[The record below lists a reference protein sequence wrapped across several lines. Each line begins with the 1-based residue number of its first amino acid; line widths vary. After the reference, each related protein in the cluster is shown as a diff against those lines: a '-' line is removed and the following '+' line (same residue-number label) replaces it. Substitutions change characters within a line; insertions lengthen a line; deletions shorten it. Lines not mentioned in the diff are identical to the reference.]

1 VTLIVA
7 QITDPHV
14 RVGPGDAG
22 SAEALAAA
30 VRAVAEV
37 DPSASA
43 VLLTGDL
50 TDHASAAE
58 YGRVAELIAPLSM
71 PIHLL
76 AGNHDDADAL
86 RAHLGAPGAA
96 GEPLQYTEDL
106 GGLRLVACDT
116 TIAGR
121 DDGALGPE
129 RLAWLE
135 AQLAADGDA
144 PTIVAMHHPPLR
156 IGVPVIDD
164 VGLAAED
171 CAAVGGLVA
180 RHPQVK
186 RIVAGHVHRAATGVA
201 GGCAVFVCPSSYVQL
216 ALDLTEDASL
226 MLVREPPGFGLH
238 VAIDGELTSHV
249 QPIGDF
255 GPPFRLG

>member
-1 VTLIVA
+1 MTPIVA
-7 QITDPHV
+7 QISDPHV

-22 SAEALAAA
+22 SAKALAAA
-30 VRAVAEV
+30 VRAVAAVEPLP
-37 DPSASA
+37 DA
-43 VLLTGDL
+43 VLLSGDL

-58 YGRVAELIAPLSM
+58 HELVAELIEPLPM

-86 RAHLGAPGAA
+86 RAHLGAPGEP
-96 GEPLQYTEDL
+96 GEPLQYTADL

-116 TIAGR
+116 TIPGR

-129 RLAWLE
+129 RLGWLE
-135 AQLAADGDA
+135 GELSADDA
-144 PTIVAMHHPPLR
+144 TPTILAMHHPPLR
-156 IGVPVIDD
+156 LGVSVIDEL
-164 VGLAAED
+164 GLAAQD
-171 CAAVGGLVA
+171 RAAVGEAVA
-180 RHPQVK
+180 RHPQVQ

-216 ALDLTEDASL
+216 VLDLTEDASL

-249 QPIGDF
+249 QPIGDY
-255 GPPFRLG
+255 GAPFRLG

>member
-1 VTLIVA
+1 VTLVVA
-7 QITDPHV
+7 QISDPHV

-30 VRAVAEV
+30 VRAVSEV
-37 DPSASA
+37 EPLPGAL
-43 VLLTGDL
+43 LLTGDL

-58 YGRVAELIAPLSM
+58 YERVAELIEPLTM

-76 AGNHDDADAL
+76 AGNHDEADAM
-86 RAHLGAPGAA
+86 RAHLGAPGDT
-96 GEPLQYTEDL
+96 GEPLQYTADL

-121 DDGALGPE
+121 DDGALGSE
-129 RLAWLE
+129 RLAWIE
-135 AQLAADGDA
+135 AQLAADADA
-144 PTIVAMHHPPLR
+144 PTILAMHHPPLR
-156 IGVPVIDD
+156 MGVPVIDEL
-164 VGLAAED
+164 GLAAAD
-171 CAAVGGLVA
+171 RAAVGDLVA
-180 RHPQVK
+180 RHPQVA
-186 RIVAGHVHRAATGVA
+186 RIVAGHVHRAATGMA

-216 ALDLTEDASL
+216 VLDLTEDASL
-226 MLVREPPGFGLH
+226 MLVREPPGFGIH

-249 QPIGDF
+249 QPIGDY